1 MEKVHLLTIE
11 PLDRARSKNS
21 TNRLKPNEVGQGA
34 HHQVATPLR
43 GHFLTWPPEV
53 RVQRRCELV
62 LASREPGGSSGWQSA
77 GTARSCCKLSRLRS
91 KPGIDQLKLDGF

>member
-21 TNRLKPNEVGQGA
+21 TDRLKPNEVGQGA

-53 RVQRRCELV
+53 RVQRRCELA
-62 LASREPGGSSGWQSA
+62 LWSHGPGGSSGWRNGVTIRNCLLIRPQ
-77 GTARSCCKLSRLRS
+77 LRPAIS
-91 KPGIDQLKLDGF
+91 I